1 MNTPKID
8 WYGNDILRTL
18 KPSVEEVIPDPEPVA
33 QSIPEYPAT
42 LEQADEVTSVET
54 KADMKEESF
63 EEEDEKDDGE

>member
-18 KPSVEEVIPDPEPVA
+18 KPSAEEVIPDPEPVA

-54 KADMKEESF
+54 KADMKDETF

>member
-18 KPSVEEVIPDPEPVA
+18 KPTFEEVIPDPDPVA
-33 QSIPEYPAT
+33 QAIPEYPAT

-54 KADMKEESF
+54 KADMKDESF
-63 EEEDEKDDGE
+63 EEEDEKDNGE